1 MVAFKQTMMIGV
13 LVGFCSYFLFWK
25 YGLKLMFQIIL
36 ADTLL
41 QAAVL

>member
-1 MVAFKQTMMIGV
+1 MAAFKQTMMIGV

-25 YGLKLMFQIIL
+25 YGFKFTFQVVL

-41 QAAVL
+41 QATVL